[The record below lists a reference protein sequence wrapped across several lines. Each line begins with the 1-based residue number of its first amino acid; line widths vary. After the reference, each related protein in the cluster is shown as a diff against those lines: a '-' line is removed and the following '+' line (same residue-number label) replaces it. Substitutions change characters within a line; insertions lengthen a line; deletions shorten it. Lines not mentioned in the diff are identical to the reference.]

1 MNGQIKRG
9 HSRRKASHKIA
20 HFCHKKWKKC
30 CAAALCVTVAA
41 SNLTGTFSAE
51 AKSDTYNFELSRES
65 LDEALQEALY
75 DGATVTEED
84 FIFEGSS
91 ADDYVSLMNT
101 DTALYELKP
110 EIKENDEDLVL
121 RVFARVD
128 GDLVTNEDF
137 TNEVYELNEEDEII
151 FLLENRSAEEQK
163 AVIQVDDR
171 TSEVITVMPAGKIQV
186 ESDGPGGANSAEK
199 ATDPTEGGP
208 GVNGG
213 GSGNGGGGGGSTP
226 IPEVPEE
233 PSSEAPTEE
242 SAEESTE
249 AGSEETTAPEESDPS
264 ETTEAEEPTQPAEP
278 ADPTDSTD
286 APEESEDGTVPGESE
301 DGTTPGED
309 GGSGDTTTDPSEDD
323 NEGNTP
329 DAGDGSDTGSTSDTD
344 GGSASD
350 TDTGSGTDEGTDTGS
365 DSGSEEAADSS
376 DTSTGGDTSSDSGS
390 QSSDT
395 SDSSDSEDSS
405 DTSGEGA
412 PMASISLREFRLV
425 ATAAGT
431 ETTEAAESTEAADT
445 ETEESKEEESK
456 AEETLESEEETSEE
470 TTASDETTASE
481 ETTAPEETTAAE
493 ETTAPEE
500 TSEAGGDSE
509 VVVEEPDSA
518 TSSEA
523 DKDDAEEA
531 TPSEATPSEADKNS
545 IEGDIYEA
553 VKVGDYAVVAFATT
567 AGEVGLTELPPEI
580 FAKELKDVT
589 VEAVAE
595 RGVFPIGT
603 TMDVMALGE
612 DTAEYENAREA
623 LKAEGTESAG
633 MLAYDIS
640 FKNMA
645 GEEIEPVG
653 EVNVSIRLSTDLLPE
668 DADLDSLTVHHMAEE
683 GSSTI
688 KAEAVA
694 DVGTETAGTVEVVQ
708 EEAIAAFS
716 VESFSTFTITWN
728 GNGEKAKPAI
738 NVTSYIATTVGDDSQ
753 EASFEHPDLIVG
765 AQNKIR
771 FTSENEKLAVKNYR
785 LIGAELRYYSDGW
798 KETEVYEFWSYNNDW
813 TWEEQGESWQY
824 YYTTKKDGNE
834 QSVTHSERR
843 PVSIKLYYAPVSETE
858 QPLRIQGDD
867 IANSGS
873 LKAVLQEGIISDPSQ
888 YFYKWY
894 KDGVEVKGQ
903 IKDTIEVYMESNRPV
918 YKVELWKLV
927 GSGSEMVVASET
939 YKLPYYNELINGSFE
954 DPEIASTDPIV
965 QYTNGVCSELVWKT
979 TGPGIGDD
987 EGLDIEIINAGVTN
1001 QALLNQLYG
1010 ADITAAE
1017 GKQFAELNCEA
1028 NGTLYQDVL
1037 TAPGLEL
1044 WWSVSHRARTHM
1056 NQGNTYSD
1064 AEDTMCVVIM
1074 ATKDAIG
1081 KVETQAD
1088 VDEIVRLAGFDGKGT
1103 VGEVYKC
1110 AVPVTYKG
1118 VNAEVWRITSD
1129 ARWRTY
1135 LNEQYKVPDGQY
1147 LTRFMFGA
1155 VESEFSKKDNYASIG
1170 NFLDDVS
1177 FGQDIRPEENK
1188 GTLRIK
1194 KSVEGM
1200 DDATVISAETYKFS
1214 IYNDGELVE
1223 EVKLPQ
1229 SSARP
1234 SATSLWGKEILVSPG
1249 VYTVVEENPNATL
1262 NNFRYK
1268 ETSYEIKDPD
1278 SKTGSNCQTS
1288 AFIVSTNEEV
1298 EVIFTNTYE
1307 RSEGKLTISKTV
1319 TGDMGDTTK
1328 DFEFVLSLTKDNT
1341 PYNQPLSYIGYAGK
1355 DQPSSGNLD
1364 YNLTSKGY
1372 VFKLKDK
1379 TNIEI
1384 TVPSGYLWEVKEVDT
1399 EYDTKVT
1406 LDDVMDD
1413 VSKKSV
1419 SGIVSD
1425 NRVVEFLNTKDMQA
1439 PTGITTEILPYGLM
1453 LAAGA
1458 LGATGFKLKGR
1469 RKDDDD

>member
-9 HSRRKASHKIA
+9 QSRRKASHKIA

-199 ATDPTEGGP
+199 ATDPAEGGP
-208 GVNGG
+208 GVIDG

-226 IPEVPEE
+226 APEVPEE
-233 PSSEAPTEE
+233 PSSEAPT
-242 SAEESTE
+242 EESTE

-286 APEESEDGTVPGESE
+286 APEESEDS
-301 DGTTPGED
+301 
-309 GGSGDTTTDPSEDD
+309 GSGDTTTDPSEDAGD
-323 NEGNTP
+323 NGGNAP
-329 DAGDGSDTGSTSDTD
+329 DAGDGSDTGTDPGTDGGQETGTD
-344 GGSASD
+344 GGSTSD
-350 TDTGSGTDEGTDTGS
+350 TDTGSSTDEGTDAGN
-365 DSGSEEAADSS
+365 DSGSEAGSS

-395 SDSSDSEDSS
+395 SDSSDSEGSS

-412 PMASISLREFRLV
+412 SMASISLREFRLV

-470 TTASDETTASE
+470 TTASDETKAPE
-481 ETTAPEETTAAE
+481 ETTASDETKAPEETTAAE

-531 TPSEATPSEADKNS
+531 TPSEASPSEADKNS

-612 DTAEYENAREA
+612 DTAEYENAKEA
-623 LKAEGTESAG
+623 LKAEGTESTG

-683 GSSTI
+683 SANVI

-694 DVGTETAGTVEVVQ
+694 DTGNKTDGTVDMVAN
-708 EEAIAAFS
+708 EAIATFS
-716 VESFSTFTITWN
+716 VESFSTFVITFEENASSDNKLQFKILDADLQELQVPSDYDLSYTVRTTGEKEYIKNIIEKNGVSTITIEGTEYVYKNAYFNVDGSWQFIDSVACVSASGKN
-728 GNGEKAKPAI
+728 QIRLYRPDEGGDAFYTRQYGSDCEVGLLYQKQEDIDTGEVQTEVELKRSKTATLKSDGTYDLELTLSGQVGSINEKVPVDITFVVDQSGSMKEGNRNIIVGQQVANLTKNLAKNENIDVRYSVVGFSSDIVTQEYYRDAAMRQYWTRDLDAVENAATIQYPTGGTNYEAGLKVTKELLEGTRASAQKYVIFLSDGAPTYHYNSNGVTEGGGNSTSDTDISNAQVAAKKLTNLNGFFSIRVGDERNADKYLQQVCDAAHVGSAAAPAENFTNYQAEESDDLAKVFEQIAGQITQVLCSNVTITDTLSQYVKAVAGATPVVKVLDKNGSEISRTGITASLTDGVLTVNFPSEYRLQPGYTYKVNLNIEPSTKAYSEYSEKGYLHTGENSTGTHSGEGGFFSNDNAEVTYTYNDINQKNEYPKPVIQLQTVNVTLKKVVDGNAADLEKKFRFTYKINEVPATDPISLGNGESKTI
-738 NVTSYIATTVGDDSQ
+738 
-753 EASFEHPDLIVG
+753 
-765 AQNKIR
+765 
-771 FTSENEKLAVKNYR
+771 
-785 LIGAELRYYSDGW
+785 
-798 KETEVYEFWSYNNDW
+798 
-813 TWEEQGESWQY
+813 
-824 YYTTKKDGNE
+824 
-834 QSVTHSERR
+834 
-843 PVSIKLYYAPVSETE
+843 SIKK
-858 QPLRIQGDD
+858 
-867 IANSGS
+867 GS
-873 LKAVLQEGIISDPSQ
+873 
-888 YFYKWY
+888 
-894 KDGVEVKGQ
+894 
-903 IKDTIEVYMESNRPV
+903 
-918 YKVELWKLV
+918 KL
-927 GSGSEMVVASET
+927 
-939 YKLPYYNELINGSFE
+939 
-954 DPEIASTDPIV
+954 
-965 QYTNGVCSELVWKT
+965 
-979 TGPGIGDD
+979 
-987 EGLDIEIINAGVTN
+987 
-1001 QALLNQLYG
+1001 
-1010 ADITAAE
+1010 
-1017 GKQFAELNCEA
+1017 
-1028 NGTLYQDVL
+1028 
-1037 TAPGLEL
+1037 
-1044 WWSVSHRARTHM
+1044 
-1056 NQGNTYSD
+1056 
-1064 AEDTMCVVIM
+1064 
-1074 ATKDAIG
+1074 
-1081 KVETQAD
+1081 
-1088 VDEIVRLAGFDGKGT
+1088 EIVEDSEGYDVTIACREVPNTNTSGT
-1103 VGEVYKC
+1103 SGTYVGVIYS
-1110 AVPVTYKG
+1110 
-1118 VNAEVWRITSD
+1118 NAEIT
-1129 ARWRTY
+1129 
-1135 LNEQYKVPDGQY
+1135 
-1147 LTRFMFGA
+1147 
-1155 VESEFSKKDNYASIG
+1155 
-1170 NFLDDVS
+1170 
-1177 FGQDIRPEENK
+1177 
-1188 GTLRIK
+1188 
-1194 KSVEGM
+1194 
-1200 DDATVISAETYKFS
+1200 
-1214 IYNDGELVE
+1214 
-1223 EVKLPQ
+1223 
-1229 SSARP
+1229 
-1234 SATSLWGKEILVSPG
+1234 
-1249 VYTVVEENPNATL
+1249 
-1262 NNFRYK
+1262 
-1268 ETSYEIKDPD
+1268 
-1278 SKTGSNCQTS
+1278 
-1288 AFIVSTNEEV
+1288 
-1298 EVIFTNTYE
+1298 FTNI
-1307 RSEGKLTISKTV
+1307 KAI
-1319 TGDMGDTTK
+1319 DT
-1328 DFEFVLSLTKDNT
+1328 
-1341 PYNQPLSYIGYAGK
+1341 
-1355 DQPSSGNLD
+1355 
-1364 YNLTSKGY
+1364 
-1372 VFKLKDK
+1372 
-1379 TNIEI
+1379 
-1384 TVPSGYLWEVKEVDT
+1384 
-1399 EYDTKVT
+1399 
-1406 LDDVMDD
+1406 
-1413 VSKKSV
+1413 
-1419 SGIVSD
+1419 
-1425 NRVVEFLNTKDMQA
+1425 
-1439 PTGITTEILPYGLM
+1439 PTGVTTEILPYGLM
-1453 LAAGA
+1453 VAAGV